1 MCVPGHVLPSARGG
15 VTMARHFLADLPV
28 GYEVSTQ
35 LVILQQSAVVAS
47 SYQPAMSCV
56 FHGQKVMHEIV

>member
-1 MCVPGHVLPSARGG
+1 
-15 VTMARHFLADLPV
+15 MARHFLADLPV